1 MLKIIPKIHD
11 NRNSKNLIICFL
23 ANIGE
28 DYGSYKFYIKNK
40 NILIEN
46 KRLYAKRINVD
57 FMYFEDNILKLL
69 DDYFPNV
76 RLSTKE
82 ELDYI
87 RICLNEYF
95 EEYDNIFYVDFDVFL
110 FGDKNVFD
118 VYKID
123 KVFTH
128 IYDVVYPWEHTLE
141 FFTKLEA
148 RDRVSAHPPACTC
161 TAHVYSAVIKYGF
174 NTGQMIMSKKAI
186 NKIYNS
192 NYIKEFFQLK
202 EERGL
207 KEEFTGLEHYL
218 VWLQNFKLNTKLGDI
233 FQNMNCDWK
242 IENFG
247 SKMVHNQDL
256 SEETLLESINEN
268 VFVIHP
274 LGKLKEKLISRLCNI
289 HQRLN
294 NE

>member
-1 MLKIIPKIHD
+1 MLKIKPKIHD

-28 DYGSYKFYIKNK
+28 DFGNYKFYIKNK
-40 NILIEN
+40 NIFIEN

-57 FMYFEDNILKLL
+57 FMYFEDNLLKLV

-76 RLSTKE
+76 RLTAKE
-82 ELDYI
+82 KLDYI

-123 KVFTH
+123 KVFMH
-128 IYDVVYPWEHTLE
+128 IYKVTYPWEHTLP
-141 FFTKLEA
+141 FFEKFD
-148 RDRVSAHPPACTC
+148 DRV
-161 TAHVYSAVIKYGF
+161 VIKYGF
-174 NTGQMIMSKKAI
+174 SAGQMIMNKKAI
-186 NKIYNS
+186 NKIYNR
-192 NYIKEFFQLK
+192 NTIKEFFQLK

-233 FQNMNCDWK
+233 FQNMNYEQVK
-242 IENFG
+242 KFG
-247 SKMVHNQDL
+247 SKLIYEQDL
-256 SEETLLESINEN
+256 SEETLLKCISEN
-268 VFVIHP
+268 VFLIHP
-274 LGKLKEKLISRLCNI
+274 FGKFKEKLISKLYNI
-289 HQRLN
+289 HQRVK
-294 NE
+294 

>member
-1 MLKIIPKIHD
+1 MLKIIPKIYD

-28 DYGSYKFYIKNK
+28 DYGSYKFYSKNK

-46 KRLYAKRINVD
+46 KRLYAAKIGVD
-57 FMYFEDNILKLL
+57 FMYFENNILELL
-69 DDYFPNV
+69 DEYFTNV
-76 RLSTKE
+76 DISPKE
-82 ELDYI
+82 KLDYI

-128 IYDVVYPWEHTLE
+128 IYDVVYPWEHTLD
-141 FFTKLEA
+141 FFSKFDES
-148 RDRVSAHPPACTC
+148 V
-161 TAHVYSAVIKYGF
+161 VIKYGF

-294 NE
+294 NEC

>member
-1 MLKIIPKIHD
+1 MLSLIPKIHD

-23 ANIGE
+23 ANISE

-40 NILIEN
+40 SILIKN
-46 KRLYAKRINVD
+46 KRLYAEKIGVD
-57 FMYFEDNILKLL
+57 FMYFEDNILELL
-69 DDYFPNV
+69 DEYFPNV
-76 RLSTKE
+76 NISSKE
-82 ELDYI
+82 KLDYV
-87 RICLNEYF
+87 RVCLNEYF
-95 EEYDNIFYVDFDVFL
+95 VEYDNIFYVDFDVFL
-110 FGDKNVFD
+110 YGDKNVFRT
-118 VYKID
+118 YNSD
-123 KVFTH
+123 KLFTH
-128 IYDVVYPWEHTLE
+128 IYEVVYPWEHTLD
-141 FFTKLEA
+141 FFKKL
-148 RDRVSAHPPACTC
+148 DDSV
-161 TAHVYSAVIKYGF
+161 VIKYGF
-174 NTGQMIMSKKAI
+174 NIGQMIMSKKAI

-256 SEETLLESINEN
+256 SEETLLESINEY

>member
-46 KRLYAKRINVD
+46 KRLYAAKIGVD
-57 FMYFEDNILKLL
+57 FMYFENNILELL
-69 DDYFPNV
+69 DEYFTNV
-76 RLSTKE
+76 DIAPKE
-82 ELDYI
+82 KLDYI

-128 IYDVVYPWEHTLE
+128 IYDVVYPWEHTLPY
-141 FFTKLEA
+141 FTKL
-148 RDRVSAHPPACTC
+148 DD
-161 TAHVYSAVIKYGF
+161 SAVIKYGF

>member
-1 MLKIIPKIHD
+1 MLKIKPKIQD

-28 DYGSYKFYIKNK
+28 DFGNYKFYIKNK
-40 NILIEN
+40 NIFIEN

-57 FMYFEDNILKLL
+57 FMYFEDNLLKLL

-76 RLSTKE
+76 RLTAKE
-82 ELDYI
+82 KLDYI

-123 KVFTH
+123 KVFMH
-128 IYDVVYPWEHTLE
+128 IYKVTYPWEHTLP
-141 FFTKLEA
+141 FFEKFD
-148 RDRVSAHPPACTC
+148 DRV
-161 TAHVYSAVIKYGF
+161 VIKYGF
-174 NTGQMIMSKKAI
+174 SAGQMIMNKKAI
-186 NKIYNS
+186 NKIYNR
-192 NYIKEFFQLK
+192 NTIKEFFQLK

-233 FQNMNCDWK
+233 FQNMNYEQVK
-242 IENFG
+242 KFG
-247 SKMVHNQDL
+247 SKLIYEQDL
-256 SEETLLESINEN
+256 SEETLLKCISEN
-268 VFVIHP
+268 VFLIHP
-274 LGKLKEKLISRLCNI
+274 FGKFKEKLISKLYNI
-289 HQRLN
+289 HQRVK
-294 NE
+294 